1 MGMKKAL
8 KILFSLVLLG
18 FSTVR
23 PMEYIRNIFKSLAEG
38 AFWVSLDE
46 NSDDQSDSDS
56 SLKSVNSPFAEQRA
70 ALSRVVDDSSSDGSD
85 VDDCVREIYKKK
97 QRKIAQK
104 KNMEMLLERI
114 IQRYNLS
121 SDSLDSSTYTLF
133 LKDRAHLF
141 PTLLEE
147 DTWWNYDSEEM
158 VTARFCVTEKSI
170 IGHSKLFNKIDIV
183 KVSIG
188 GETYERIISPT
199 EPLKDEIQGI
209 LARKSEAQLLDC

>member
-1 MGMKKAL
+1 MGMKKTL

-18 FSTVR
+18 SSTAL
-23 PMEYIRNIFKSLAEG
+23 PMEYIRNIFKL
-38 AFWVSLDE
+38 
-46 NSDDQSDSDS
+46 
-56 SLKSVNSPFAEQRA
+56 FAEPPFTEQSPA
-70 ALSRVVDDSSSDGSD
+70 VVDDSSSDCSDGSD

-97 QRKIAQK
+97 QRQIAQN
-104 KNMEMLLERI
+104 KNMEELLETI
-114 IQRYNLS
+114 KQTYNLS

-147 DTWWNYDSEEM
+147 DTWWNYDSEAM

-183 KVSIG
+183 TVRIG

-209 LARKSEAQLLDC
+209 LARKSQAQLLDC